1 MSIRS
6 SPRDSLSN
14 PYRLTKGVVWFKV
27 IGWWVVVVAYRIL
40 VSAPVPFGFR
50 FYWDLFGVGRRVF
63 GTKGLGPGLDNNSF
77 CRDQKYRE
85 RTTLVQ
91 SVDIR
96 NWLGLQRR
104 LDICLNVIDRRRKLA
119 QV

>member
-1 MSIRS
+1 M
-6 SPRDSLSN
+6 
-14 PYRLTKGVVWFKV
+14 
-27 IGWWVVVVAYRIL
+27 VVAYRIL
-40 VSAPVPFGFR
+40 VSAPVPFDFR

-77 CRDQKYRE
+77 RRDQKYRE
-85 RTTLVQ
+85 RTTQVR
-91 SVDIR
+91 SAR

-104 LDICLNVIDRRRKLA
+104 LDTCLNVIDRRRKLA